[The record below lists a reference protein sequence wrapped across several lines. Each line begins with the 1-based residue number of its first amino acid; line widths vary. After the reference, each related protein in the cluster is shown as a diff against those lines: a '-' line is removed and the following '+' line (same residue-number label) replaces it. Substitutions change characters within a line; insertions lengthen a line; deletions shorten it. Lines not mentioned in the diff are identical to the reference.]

1 MRITTVGQRVCVQF
15 LRIAARAGWPM
26 HVRGHTRRQDRGL
39 RQGVRVIDMT
49 IDVDRPREAR
59 RRQRQNWYAR
69 RRSHG
74 ITGMG
79 AWLAKLHIV

>member
-1 MRITTVGQRVCVQF
+1 
-15 LRIAARAGWPM
+15 M

-39 RQGVRVIDMT
+39 RHGVRV

-79 AWLAKLHIV
+79 AWLAKLHIVKHGLVVAA